1 MSRQIY
7 AVYLKCL
14 FSLVLL
20 LSIGLPVL
28 GQSSS
33 SAAVNGIV
41 QDTTDA
47 RIPNANVKM
56 RAAAIPRGTSWPMT
70 RGCADRR

>member
-20 LSIGLPVL
+20 IVTVLPAL
-28 GQSSS
+28 G
-33 SAAVNGIV
+33 
-41 QDTTDA
+41 
-47 RIPNANVKM
+47 RID
-56 RAAAIPRGTSWPMT
+56 IYTLQLGS
-70 RGCADRR
+70 